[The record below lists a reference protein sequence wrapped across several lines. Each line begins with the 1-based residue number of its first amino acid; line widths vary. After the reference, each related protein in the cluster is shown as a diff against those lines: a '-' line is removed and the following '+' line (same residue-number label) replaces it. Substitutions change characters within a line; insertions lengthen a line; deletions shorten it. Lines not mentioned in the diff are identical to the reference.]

1 MFSVCV
7 LNVISSDQRDSQSCE
22 AEEEQNIP
30 PDVEC
35 RNRDSA
41 DSCRVTNRNPYEW
54 PGNPPTRRETLASRK
69 GQHMHRDLIVSGYLK
84 RFSLIF
90 DK

>member
-1 MFSVCV
+1 MSYTDSDEIVFSTQT
-7 LNVISSDQRDSQSCE
+7 LNAISSDQRDSQSGE

-41 DSCRVTNRNPYEW
+41 DSCRVTNRNPY
-54 PGNPPTRRETLASRK
+54 
-69 GQHMHRDLIVSGYLK
+69 
-84 RFSLIF
+84 
-90 DK
+90 